1 MIGRR
6 PALLVLPPLLL
17 GTAACGG
24 RGDPPTLSPLRPDG
38 YAWLTPLRL
47 NVASVEVV
55 DPAPSGSLRADP
67 PAPLVPAAEVAR
79 MGRDRLS
86 AVGTAG
92 AARFTVETASL
103 AREGLG
109 SGLFSES
116 SERLTCVLRCRVEIL
131 GADGR
136 STAFAEAEARQVAT
150 RPGNGDGGR
159 ARNAAEVVGRAMDD
173 LNVEFEVQV
182 RRSLRDWLSDTATGT
197 PAPGITGPEP
207 AGEPG
212 GILREDLPRR

>member
-6 PALLVLPPLLL
+6 RACLVLPLLSI
-17 GTAACGG
+17 AACGG
-24 RGDPPTLSPLRPDG
+24 RGDAPAPVLRRPDG

-47 NVASVEVV
+47 NVASVEVA
-55 DPAPSGSLRADP
+55 DQAAPGAATRADP
-67 PAPLVPAAEVAR
+67 PTPLIPTAEVAR

-92 AARFTVETASL
+92 TARFTVQAASL
-103 AREGLG
+103 TREKLG

-131 GADGR
+131 NAEGR
-136 STAFAEAEARQVAT
+136 SVAFAEAEARQVAT
-150 RPGNGDGGR
+150 RPEDGADAAG
-159 ARNAAEVVGRAMDD
+159 RNAAEVVARAMDD

-182 RRSLRDWLSDTATGT
+182 RRALRDWLSETATSA
-197 PAPGITGPEP
+197 PAPEP
-207 AGEPG
+207 MGAPG
-212 GILREDLPRR
+212 GVQREDLPRG